1 MTIKDYELG
10 SLTARFHTDAETQ
23 LTSFELLPTVKLV
36 DVVSNRETIDGIER
50 EVLNP
55 KWQDMPGLQLGSCV
69 QVKLREDN
77 GPRAFA
83 AGRTMRGSST
93 SLSLR
98 LVTQRVSEKESLK
111 RIETELFSEE
121 HQVRALFIVEW
132 LSGTDFVT
140 AWTEV
145 TNVGKESFTVE
156 MLSAFSLDNITPFHR
171 GAAPEQL
178 YLHRFRSNWA
188 LEGRH
193 ERVLLEDLHLERSWA
208 GYSLVSERFGQVGSM
223 PVRGFFPFA
232 AMEDREADVLWGA
245 QLAVPGSWQMECFR
259 SADNVSL
266 SGGLADREFGHWW
279 KTLAPDESF
288 TSPRATLSAVVGDIE
303 DLCDVMLQA
312 QAAQFEPLEEER
324 NLPIIF
330 NEWCSTWGNPNHTNI
345 LNTVERLAGTPT
357 RYFVIDDGWAERPGD
372 EFQQNGD
379 WNLNTKA
386 FPEGLKATCSAMREQ
401 GIIPGIWFEFE
412 VCNPGSLAFEQTAHH
427 LTRDGAIVEI
437 GPRRFWD
444 FRDPWVVD
452 FLSEKVIQFLKD
464 NELGYMKVDYN
475 ETLGLGCDEWGGQAP
490 GSPGEGLR
498 QHLEAVQS
506 FFRKIRSELP
516 ELVIE
521 ICSSGGHRLDP
532 SFLALGAMGSFSD
545 AHETIE
551 IPIIAANLQRLI
563 LPRQSQVWA
572 VLQPQDSIDRV
583 RFSLAATFLGRMC
596 ISGNLDELS
605 AAVLDELKLAQEFY
619 TEAAP
624 IIAEGKSRCVR
635 ELSKSWRTPKGWQA
649 VVREGRGAA
658 KGQCLIV
665 LHSFADVPGRIEV
678 PLPEGAWAL
687 GNGFNFID
695 TIEVMDGHLILECC
709 PEYYGGSI
717 VLNSQDQLSS
727 VD

>member
-1 MTIKDYELG
+1 M
-10 SLTARFHTDAETQ
+10 
-23 LTSFELLPTVKLV
+23 
-36 DVVSNRETIDGIER
+36 DVVENRETIDGIER

-69 QVKLREDN
+69 QIKLREDN

-83 AGRTMRGSST
+83 AGRTMRNSST

-98 LVTQRVSEKESLK
+98 HVAQRVSEQDGVK
-111 RIETELFSEE
+111 RIETELLSEE
-121 HQVRALFIVEW
+121 HMVRARFIIEW
-132 LSGTDFVT
+132 ISGADFVT
-140 AWTEV
+140 AWTEIE
-145 TNVGKESFTVE
+145 NAGEGSFTVE
-156 MLSAFSLDNITPFHR
+156 MLSAFSLDNITPFQR

-193 ERVLLEDLHLERSWA
+193 ERVLLEDLHMERSWA

-232 AMEDREADVLWGA
+232 AMEDSGAGVLWGA
-245 QLAVPGSWQMECFR
+245 QLAVPGSWQIECFR

-279 KTLAPDESF
+279 KTLEPGESF
-288 TSPRATLSAVVGDIE
+288 GSPRATLSAVAGDIE
-303 DLCDVMLQA
+303 DLCDLMLQA
-312 QAAQFEPLEEER
+312 QEAQFEPLEEEQ

-345 LNTVERLAGTPT
+345 LSTVEKLAGTPT

-372 EFQQNGD
+372 DFQQNGD

-386 FPEGLKATCSAMREQ
+386 FPDGLKATCSAMREQ

-412 VCNPGSLAFEQTAHH
+412 VCNPGSQAFDQTSHH
-427 LTRDGAIVEI
+427 LTRDGAILEI

-444 FRDPWVVD
+444 FRDPWVVE

-475 ETLGLGCDEWGGQAP
+475 ETLGLGCDEWGEQAP

-498 QHLEAVQS
+498 QHLEAVQT
-506 FFRKIRSELP
+506 FFRKIRRELP

-521 ICSSGGHRLDP
+521 ICSSGGHRLEP
-532 SFLALGAMGSFSD
+532 SFLGIGAMGSFSD

-563 LPRQSQVWA
+563 LARQSQVWA
-572 VLQPQDSIDRV
+572 VLQPQDSLERV

-605 AAVLDELKLAQEFY
+605 GEVLDELKHAQEFY
-619 TEAAP
+619 VEAAP
-624 IIAEGKSRCVR
+624 IILEGRSRLVR
-635 ELSKSWRTPKGWQA
+635 KLSKGWRSPKGWQ
-649 VVREGRGAA
+649 VLVREGRGAA
-658 KGQCLIV
+658 KGRCLIV
-665 LHSFADVPGRIEV
+665 LHSFASASNRIEI
-678 PLPEGAWAL
+678 PLPKGKWKLERS
-687 GNGFNFID
+687 FNFVA
-695 TIEVMDGHLILECC
+695 TVEVMDGTLVVEHC
-709 PEYYGGSI
+709 PDYYGGSI
-717 VLNSQDQLSS
+717 LLKA
-727 VD
+727 